1 MANTQAPFGFRP
13 IKTGAVPYSGAF
25 STLAAQPTVGA
36 LNRGDMVTQLAD
48 GTVRPYAAADGHMAR
63 GVYIGCHYLSAAL
76 GYPIWSNYWPGS
88 GALGSALIQ
97 VFVIDDPNVVFEVAA
112 LAGPIA
118 VADIGQRAEANV
130 LASTTGFSKW
140 SLTGLAVTA
149 TLPWIVTALGNS
161 QAGTFAGVPISDGYD
176 STTAY
181 NIVEVA
187 WNDMFLKTGLGI

>member
-13 IKTGAVPYSGAF
+13 IKTGGVPYSGAF
-25 STLAAQPTVGA
+25 STLKAQPTAAA

-48 GTVRPYAAADGHMAR
+48 GTVKVYAPADGHLAR

-88 GALGSALIQ
+88 GALGTALID
-97 VFVIDDPNVVFEVAA
+97 VFIIDDPTTVFEVAA
-112 LAGPIA
+112 LAGPITQ
-118 VADIGQRAEANV
+118 ADVGMRAEANV

-149 TLPWIVTALGNS
+149 TLPWIVTAVGN
-161 QAGTFAGVPISDGYD
+161 AGVPISDGYD
-176 STTAY
+176 ATTAF

-187 WNDMFLKTGLGI
+187 WNDMFLKTGLGV

>member
-13 IKTGAVPYSGAF
+13 IKHIEGTPYGGGF
-25 STLAAQPTVGA
+25 STLAAQPTAGA

-48 GTVRPYAAADGHMAR
+48 GTVRAYAAADGHLAR

-88 GALGSALIQ
+88 GALGTALIQ
-97 VFVIDDPNVVFEVAA
+97 VFVIDDPTVVYEVAA

-118 VADIGQRAEANV
+118 FADIGSRAEANV

-149 TLPWIVTALGNS
+149 TLPWIVTALGNNN
-161 QAGTFAGVPISDGYD
+161 VNISDGYD
-176 STTAY
+176 SSTAY

-187 WNDMFLKTGLGI
+187 WNDMFLKTGVGI